1 MKHLGIIFLLL
12 VPFLLVGQAWKA
24 KPFSISVFN
33 NATLLPPGSIT
44 ATFNQPIHPGLM
56 FGYEFGPLDP
66 LDSTEGVNRLSF
78 DTEVG
83 NPRLNSL
90 NCSN

>member
-44 ATFNQPIHPGLM
+44 ATFNQPLSEIRCNL
-56 FGYEFGPLDP
+56 
-66 LDSTEGVNRLSF
+66 NRKCLI
-78 DTEVG
+78 
-83 NPRLNSL
+83 
-90 NCSN
+90 

>member
-1 MKHLGIIFLLL
+1 MMSKQKSLFILFFLCLSL
-12 VPFLLVGQAWKA
+12 YILAQKYD
-24 KPFSISVFN
+24 FN
-33 NATLLPPGSIT
+33 W
-44 ATFNQPIHPGLM
+44 M